1 MFYFDP
7 MYFVFALPALLLA
20 FYAQWKVQ
28 WAYRKY
34 GQEPNARGMTGV
46 QTART
51 LLDQA
56 GLGSVNIEGVP
67 GNLTDHYDPRSKTL
81 RLSAGVANGRSVASM
96 GIVAHEVGHAVQ
108 DYQGYMPMRLRSGL
122 VPITNIGSW
131 AGPILFIVGMLLNS
145 IAVAQIGL
153 IAFAAAV
160 VFTAVTLPVEL
171 NASHRAL
178 QMLQSATL
186 VDGREMAGAK
196 SVLNAAA
203 LTYWAALAQA
213 LSTLLYY
220 GFLLSGMRRRD

>member
-1 MFYFDP
+1 MFYLDP

-28 WAYRKY
+28 WAYKKY
-34 GQEPNARGMTGV
+34 GQEPNAHGLSGT
-46 QTART
+46 QTARM
-51 LLDQA
+51 LLDQS

-67 GNLTDHYDPRSKTL
+67 GELTDHYDPRSKTL
-81 RLSAGVANGRSVASM
+81 RLSAGVANSRSIASL
-96 GIVAHEVGHAVQ
+96 GIVAHEVGHAQQ

-131 AGPILFIVGMLLNS
+131 AGPILFFIGLLLHS

-153 IAFAAAV
+153 IAFTAAV

-178 QMLQSATL
+178 GLLQTAGL
-186 VDGREMAGAK
+186 VDNRELSGAR
-196 SVLNAAA
+196 SVLSAAA
-203 LTYWAALAQA
+203 LTYWAALAQSI
-213 LSTLLYY
+213 STLLYY